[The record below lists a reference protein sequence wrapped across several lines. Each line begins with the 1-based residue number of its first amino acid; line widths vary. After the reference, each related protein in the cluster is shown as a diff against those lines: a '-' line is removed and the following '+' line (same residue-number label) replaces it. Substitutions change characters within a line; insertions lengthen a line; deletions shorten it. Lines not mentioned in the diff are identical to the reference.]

1 MKKAR
6 VLSIL
11 LVVVL
16 LAVAVIA
23 AQPPEQKVY
32 RIGVLRSDTPSIFA
46 TRNEAYRQGLNEL
59 GDGEGTNIVIE
70 YRYAEGKLDRLPLLA
85 AELVDHKIDVIV
97 TGGNQATLAAK
108 QATSTI
114 PIVVGS
120 AGNLVQLGVVASLA
134 HPGGNVTGSTSISPD
149 LRRER
154 LRILKE
160 SLPKVS
166 RVAVI

>member
-46 TRNEAYRQGLNEL
+46 TRNEAFRQGLHEL
-59 GDGEGTNIVIE
+59 GYVEGKNIVIE

-97 TGGNQATLAAK
+97 TGGNQATLAASK
-108 QATSTI
+108 RPAPSQSLSDPLATLS
-114 PIVVGS
+114 S
-120 AGNLVQLGVVASLA
+120 LESSLA
-134 HPGGNVTGSTSISPD
+134 WLTLAGMSLGQRAS
-149 LRRER
+149 
-154 LRILKE
+154 LRILGG
-160 SLPKVS
+160 SD
-166 RVAVI
+166 

>member
-1 MKKAR
+1 MRQAG

-11 LVVVL
+11 FVVL

-23 AQPPEQKVY
+23 DAEQPEQKVY
-32 RIGVLRSDTPSIFA
+32 RVGVLRSDTPAIFA
-46 TRNEAYRQGLNEL
+46 TRNEAFRQGLHEL
-59 GDGEGTNIVIE
+59 GYVEGKNTVIE
-70 YRYAEGKLDRLPLLA
+70 YRYAEGKLDRLPQLA
-85 AELVDHKIDVIV
+85 SELVDHKVDVIV

-134 HPGGNVTGSTSISPD
+134 HPVVNVTGATSI
-149 LRRER
+149 
-154 LRILKE
+154 
-160 SLPKVS
+160 
-166 RVAVI
+166 

>member
-1 MKKAR
+1 MKKVG

-11 LVVVL
+11 FVVVL

-23 AQPPEQKVY
+23 EAQQPTKVP
-32 RIGVLRSDTPSIFA
+32 RIGYLSPTSPSVSP
-46 TRNEAYRQGLNEL
+46 TRIEAFRQGLREL
-59 GDGEGTNIVIE
+59 GYVEGKNIVIE

-149 LRRER
+149 
-154 LRILKE
+154 
-160 SLPKVS
+160 
-166 RVAVI
+166 

>member
-46 TRNEAYRQGLNEL
+46 TRNEAFRQGLHEL
-59 GDGEGTNIVIE
+59 GYVEGKNIVIE

-97 TGGNQATLAAK
+97 TGVIRLLSPLSKRLAPSQSLSDPLATLSSLESWLVWL
-108 QATSTI
+108 TL
-114 PIVVGS
+114 
-120 AGNLVQLGVVASLA
+120 AGMSLGQRASLQIL
-134 HPGGNVTGSTSISPD
+134 GGSD
-149 LRRER
+149 
-154 LRILKE
+154 
-160 SLPKVS
+160 
-166 RVAVI
+166 